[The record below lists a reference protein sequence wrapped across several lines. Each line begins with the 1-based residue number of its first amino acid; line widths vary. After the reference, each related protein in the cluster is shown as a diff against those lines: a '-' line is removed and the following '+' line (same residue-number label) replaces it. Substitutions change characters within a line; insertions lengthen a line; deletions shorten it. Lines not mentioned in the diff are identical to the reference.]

1 MNEPVSHTH
10 QTPQVPPPPADYA
23 QASAPQPAP
32 VVGAT
37 DSRRKSPFLA
47 SVLSAMPGLGQ
58 VYVGYYQRGFIHAIV
73 VAVLISLLT
82 AGRMGAL
89 IPLFG
94 ISLAFFWL
102 YNIVDAGRR
111 AALYNYA
118 LEGGTPIELP
128 DDFQFGGLRGS
139 IAGGVTLV
147 VLGLVLLA
155 NTRFGVSLDWIEDW
169 WPAAIVAFGGFLI
182 YRASQESA
190 GGE

>member
-1 MNEPVSHTH
+1 MNEPT
-10 QTPQVPPPPADYA
+10 TPIPQNPSMPQPPVDYS
-23 QASAPQPAP
+23 QAAAPQPSTANA
-32 VVGAT
+32 GG
-37 DSRRKSPFLA
+37 SRRKSPFLA

-73 VAVLISLLT
+73 AAIGVTLLSS
-82 AGRMGAL
+82 GSVSPL

-128 DDFQFGGLRGS
+128 DDFQFDGLRGS

-147 VLGLVLLA
+147 VIGLVLLA
-155 NTRFGVSLDWIEDW
+155 NTRFGMSLDWIEDW
-169 WPAAIVAFGGFLI
+169 WPAAIVAFGGYLI
-182 YRASQESA
+182 YRATQETAAS
-190 GGE
+190 E